1 MQSFYIKHKV
11 VKSNII
17 SNMKTLLLILTA
29 MVFVMS
35 CCACAELDGSNIVVS
50 NNPTLDNNLTQS
62 TDPTQGNNPTQNAEP
77 TQNNNPTQNGNGTTD
92 DDNGDYAIGGS
103 GTSSEVLSAFVA
115 RCKIQKTF
123 SAEDAYIPVEFSFG
137 VVEGCGVGA
146 ERYEEA
152 VVFIGSGDEQ
162 VFIIR
167 RHSSEELETPE
178 YTAKIVWDEEHK
190 HAIDYEYSHTES
202 INLPLSMFTG
212 DSGRIWIGLHVCT
225 FHGSEQHKRGESG
238 GVWLFYSRDRSTNTI
253 HIERIE

>member
-1 MQSFYIKHKV
+1 M
-11 VKSNII
+11 II
-17 SNMKTLLLILTA
+17 NNTKALLLIFISIALI
-29 MVFVMS
+29 MS
-35 CCACAELDGSNIVVS
+35 CCACGELKDPNIVASNDPSQS
-50 NNPTLDNNLTQS
+50 NNPTQS
-62 TDPTQGNNPTQNAEP
+62 IAPTQGSNPTQSADP

-92 DDNGDYAIGGS
+92 GDNGNYTIGGS
-103 GTSSEVLSAFVA
+103 GISSDVSSAIVA
-115 RCKIQKTF
+115 RCKIQKNF
-123 SAEDAYIPVEFSFG
+123 SAEDAYISVEFSFG
-137 VVEGCGVGA
+137 LVDGCGVG
-146 ERYEEA
+146 EELYEEA
-152 VVFIGSGDEQ
+152 VIFMASGDGQ
-162 VFIIR
+162 DFIIR

-190 HAIDYEYSHTES
+190 HAIDYEYSHTET

>member
-1 MQSFYIKHKV
+1 M
-11 VKSNII
+11 II
-17 SNMKTLLLILTA
+17 SNTKALLLIFISIELII
-29 MVFVMS
+29 S
-35 CCACAELDGSNIVVS
+35 CCACGELKDPNIVVS
-50 NNPTLDNNLTQS
+50 KNPTLGNNLTQS
-62 TDPTQGNNPTQNAEP
+62 TDPTQGNNPTQSADP

-92 DDNGDYAIGGS
+92 GDNGNYTIGGS
-103 GTSSEVLSAFVA
+103 GISSDVSSAIVA
-115 RCKIQKTF
+115 RCKIQKNF
-123 SAEDAYIPVEFSFG
+123 SAEDAYISVEFSFG
-137 VVEGCGVGA
+137 LVDGCGVG
-146 ERYEEA
+146 EELYEEA
-152 VVFIGSGDEQ
+152 VIFMTSGDGQ
-162 VFIIR
+162 DFIIR

-190 HAIDYEYSHTES
+190 HAIDYEYSHTET

>member
-1 MQSFYIKHKV
+1 MKLT
-11 VKSNII
+11 KS
-17 SNMKTLLLILTA
+17 LILTITA
-29 MVFVMS
+29 LGLIVL
-35 CCACAELDGSNIVVS
+35 CCACGELPPGNIGIVNNS
-50 NNPTLDNNLTQS
+50 TQSSNPTHNISDSQGTNPMQS
-62 TDPTQGNNPTQNAEP
+62 TDS
-77 TQNNNPTQNGNGTTD
+77 TQNNNPTQNGNSTTD

-190 HAIDYEYSHTES
+190 HAIDYEYSHTET
-202 INLPLSMFTG
+202 INLPLSMFTV

>member
-1 MQSFYIKHKV
+1 MKSIIFRNTKNVLFVLLSISFVI
-11 VKSNII
+11 
-17 SNMKTLLLILTA
+17 
-29 MVFVMS
+29 F
-35 CCACAELDGSNIVVS
+35 CCACGELDETNMFASNDPTQGSTLAQS
-50 NNPTLDNNLTQS
+50 TGPTQA
-62 TDPTQGNNPTQNAEP
+62 TDPTQNTQP

-92 DDNGDYAIGGS
+92 GDNGNYTIGGS
-103 GTSSEVLSAFVA
+103 GISSDVSSAIVA
-115 RCKIQKTF
+115 RCKIQKNF
-123 SAEDAYIPVEFSFG
+123 SAEDAYISVEFSFG
-137 VVEGCGVGA
+137 VVDGCGVG
-146 ERYEEA
+146 EELYEEA
-152 VVFIGSGDEQ
+152 VIFMTSGDGQ
-162 VFIIR
+162 DFIIR

-190 HAIDYEYSHTES
+190 HAIDYEYSHTET

>member
-1 MQSFYIKHKV
+1 MLESK
-11 VKSNII
+11 II
-17 SNMKTLLLILTA
+17 RNTKNVLL
-29 MVFVMS
+29 VFLSITFVIF
-35 CCACAELDGSNIVVS
+35 CCACGELDETNMFASN
-50 NNPTLDNNLTQS
+50 
-62 TDPTQGNNPTQNAEP
+62 DPTQGSTLAQSTGPTQATNPTQNTQP
-77 TQNNNPTQNGNGTTD
+77 TPNNNPTQNGNGTPN
-92 DDNGDYAIGGS
+92 DDNSNYIIGGS
-103 GTSSEVLSAFVA
+103 GTSSEVLSALVA

-123 SAEDAYIPVEFSFG
+123 SAEEAYIPVEFSFG
-137 VVEGCGVGA
+137 LVDGCGVG
-146 ERYEEA
+146 EELYEEA
-152 VVFIGSGDEQ
+152 VIFMTSGDGQ
-162 VFIIR
+162 DFIIR

-190 HAIDYEYSHTES
+190 HAIDYEYSHTET